1 MHRYFLKKI
10 REKVFNRQYVVTTH
24 ADDEM
29 HDDSMSVYDIEHV
42 MLTGE
47 IVERQR
53 DEVTGEWK
61 YRIIGKTLGQQ
72 DAQVVVKLGPTDKLV
87 IITVFKI

>member
-1 MHRYFLKKI
+1 LHRYFLKKI
-10 REKVFNRQYVVTTH
+10 REKIFSRQYVVTTH

-29 HDDSMSVYDIEHV
+29 HDDSFSIYDVEHV
-42 MLTGE
+42 ILTGE

-61 YRIIGKTLGQQ
+61 YCIMGKTLGEQN
-72 DAQVVVKLGPTDKLV
+72 AQVVAKLGPTDKLV

>member
-1 MHRYFLKKI
+1 LHRYFLRKI
-10 REKVFNRQYVVTTH
+10 REKVFNRQYVVTIH

-29 HDDSMSVYDIEHV
+29 HDDSLSVYDIEHV

-53 DEVTGEWK
+53 DEVTGELK
-61 YRIIGKTLGQQ
+61 YCIIGKTLGEQ

>member
-1 MHRYFLKKI
+1 MYGYLLRKI
-10 REKVFNRQYVVTTH
+10 REKVHTAQYIVTDH

-29 HDDSMSVYDIEHV
+29 QEDCLTVYDVERVI
-42 MLTGE
+42 LTGE

-61 YRIIGKTLGQQ
+61 YCIIGSTFEE
-72 DAQVVVKLGPTDKLV
+72 DRAQVVAKIGPTGKLV
-87 IITVFKI
+87 IITVFKF